1 MVGGDE
7 GVEPGT
13 GTDVD
18 DPFAGFEAAQ
28 REGVGDPGERL
39 DGPLR
44 HAVDD
49 GWVVAESLGV
59 AAAGVEVV
67 GAARVEGDLAVLV
80 AHLGAQRLAVDRR
93 RDGHGVGGLVG
104 CCGHQ

>member
-7 GVEPGT
+7 GVEPGA

-28 REGVGDPGERL
+28 REGVADPGERL
-39 DGPLR
+39 DRPLR
-44 HAVDD
+44 QSVDD
-49 GWVVAESLGV
+49 GRVVAEPLGE

-67 GAARVEGDLAVLV
+67 GAAGVDGDLAVLV
-80 AHLGAQRLAVDRR
+80 AHLGAQRLAVDGRL
-93 RDGHGVGGLVG
+93 DGHGVGGLVG
-104 CCGHQ
+104 